1 MIYIPKQLWVNTQ
14 SEVVALPLENETIGE
29 QAKVFNLVVGEF
41 ETTNIIQYV
50 SEDGENLH
58 EVINEYYDKVFEI
71 IYQSNKM

>member
-1 MIYIPKQLWVNTQ
+1 MIYIPKQLWVNSQ
-14 SEVVALPLENETIGE
+14 SQVVALPLENETIGE

-58 EVINEYYDKVFEI
+58 EVINEYYDKVFEM

>member
-14 SEVVALPLENETIGE
+14 SQVVALPLENETIGE

-41 ETTNIIQYV
+41 ETTNVIQYV

-58 EVINEYYDKVFEI
+58 ELLDNYHDKLFEI
-71 IYQSNKM
+71 INQSNGM

>member
-14 SEVVALPLENETIGE
+14 SQVVALPLENETIGE

>member
-14 SEVVALPLENETIGE
+14 SQVVVLPLENETIGE

-58 EVINEYYDKVFEI
+58 EIINEYHDKVFEM
-71 IYQSNKM
+71 IYQSNEM

>member
-14 SEVVALPLENETIGE
+14 SQVVALPLENETIGE

-58 EVINEYYDKVFEI
+58 EIINEYHDKVFEM
-71 IYQSNKM
+71 IYQSNEM

>member
-14 SEVVALPLENETIGE
+14 SQVVALPLENETIGE

-50 SEDGENLH
+50 SKDGENLH

>member
-14 SEVVALPLENETIGE
+14 SQVVALPLENETIGE
-29 QAKVFNLVVGEF
+29 QAKVYNLVVGEF

-58 EVINEYYDKVFEI
+58 EVINDYYDKVFEI

>member
-14 SEVVALPLENETIGE
+14 SQVVALPLENETIGE

-71 IYQSNKM
+71 IYQSNEM